1 VIHDFDYFDVI
12 HSVFPTHLER
22 KEFYREIERLYIKCY
37 CFRRYFRSLLRD
49 LWLSVVKSKHRK
61 PYKPD
66 RLPFL
71 TMIFLQVFFY
81 PLRYKFRRTY
91 KSEPLEAPWAAPPPA

>member
-1 VIHDFDYFDVI
+1 
-12 HSVFPTHLER
+12 
-22 KEFYREIERLYIKCY
+22 
-37 CFRRYFRSLLRD
+37 
-49 LWLSVVKSKHRK
+49 LSVVKSKHRK